1 MRPKAI
7 FYFIFVLLAAG
18 LMACGGD
25 SGDDTEA
32 PDEQTQPTETTP
44 SEPTQPDVAAG
55 RDIDFAAEEQ
65 AIRDLYAEYAV
76 AHGDQD
82 VDVLGDVW
90 FKSEKKED
98 EVFTAWTFWAGTF
111 EKNEGWKDVNDAWEG
126 IFRLRGGKMVVNI
139 TYIAIDSKG
148 KEAVLWGPYDW
159 GGQKGDLISALKK
172 DGSDWK
178 IRAID
183 YTGGKHGKQIKNL
196 PEPAHIF
203 GEIAEE

>member
-82 VDVLGDVW
+82 VDVLSDVW
-90 FKSEKKED
+90 VRSEGKD
-98 EVFTAWTFWAGTF
+98 VFTAWTFWAGTF
-111 EKNEGWKDVNDAWEG
+111 EKNEGWKAVTKAWEG
-126 IFRLRGGKMVVNI
+126 IFRLRGGKMVVDI

-148 KEAVLWGPYDW
+148 KAAVLRGAYSWGN
-159 GGQKGDLISALKK
+159 QKGNLISALKN
-172 DGSDWK
+172 DGKGWK
-178 IRAID
+178 IRSID
-183 YTGGKHGKQIKNL
+183 YTDGGFGKQVKDLI
-196 PEPAHIF
+196 EPAHTF
-203 GEIAEE
+203 GEIPEE